1 MKAFCKHEWEI
12 LSEVTTESKMEH
24 FAKVTKMEHFAKVT
38 SRYQPPAN
46 FFQYE
51 AMTARKH
58 ITTVTCKK
66 CGGLKRFVE
75 EI

>member
-1 MKAFCKHEWEI
+1 MKAFCKHEWEV
-12 LSEVTTESKMEH
+12 LLEVTTESKMGH
-24 FAKVTKMEHFAKVT
+24 FASV
-38 SRYQPPAN
+38 SSYWQPPAN